1 MERTYCERC
10 GTYRFKPAGELCC
23 HCRRSQDPTEA
34 ASAASRTSQIVT
46 TQPVTFG
53 GHVID
58 APGFTQDQFERAM
71 CRALVDELEI
81 HTDETGLAIVTHR
94 GVNGGYRVTRT
105 SCDCRAGEIGIPCKH
120 RAFYLF
126 HTQVRIPAVRKE
138 WAKVQAE
145 RAAETGVA

>member
-23 HCRRSQDPTEA
+23 HCRRAPEATEA
-34 ASAASRTSQIVT
+34 ASAASDT
-46 TQPVTFG
+46 PVTFG

-71 CRALVDELEI
+71 CRALVDELVIE
-81 HTDETGLAIVTHR
+81 TDQTGLAIVCHR

-105 SCDCRAGEIGIPCKH
+105 SCDCKAGEVGTPCKH
-120 RAFYLF
+120 RALLLF
-126 HTQVRIPAVRKE
+126 HLQVRLPAVRKQ
-138 WAKVQAE
+138 WAKLQAE
-145 RAAETGVA
+145 RPVVTGVA